1 MNRALTLMNG
11 WRLLRT
17 LAKGYAKD
25 GSPLDLKITDHCVQR
40 LKEVANSDEFLRI
53 LVDSGGCSGFEY
65 KMSLDTKVTDDDII
79 FRRDDIKIV
88 VDEKSLELLKG
99 ATVDYAEELM
109 RASFRIVSNPIAE
122 KGCSCGSSF
131 AIKMD

>member
-1 MNRALTLMNG
+1 MNKALTLMNG

-25 GSPLDLKITDHCVQR
+25 GTPSDLKITDHCVQR

-79 FRRDDIKIV
+79 FLVCSRFQ
-88 VDEKSLELLKG
+88 KSLELLKG